1 MRQAPLAQPIVFQP
15 LFMERIWG
23 GRRLE
28 ALYGKRLPPG
38 VPIGESWE
46 LVDRPEAQ
54 SVVDNGAWRGR
65 TLHDLWMNERE
76 QVFGVI
82 EEAPRFPVLIK
93 LLDAQEKLSVQ
104 VHPPAS
110 AAAEMGGEPKTEF
123 WYVAEAAPAAELYV
137 GLTPESSRAAF
148 EAAIANGD
156 AHEHLHRVQVTAGDA
171 MFLPSGRVH
180 AIGAG
185 NVIVEIQQNS
195 DTTYRVFDWNRTD
208 GSGNPRQLHV
218 EESLRAIDFDDR
230 TPALVEPIGESM
242 VQHRL
247 FHIDKWSLES
257 PREGAGPGQFAA
269 ICCVTGSVECAGITL
284 NAGGLFLL
292 PASLTERTLRPLE
305 SSTRLLRVTVP
316 AAA

>member
-1 MRQAPLAQPIVFQP
+1 MRQAPLAQPLVFQP

-28 ALYGKRLPPG
+28 SLYGKRLPPG

-65 TLHDLWMNERE
+65 TLHDLWMNER
-76 QVFGVI
+76 QHVFGAI
-82 EEAPRFPVLIK
+82 DEAPRFPLLIK

-104 VHPPAS
+104 VHPPSSTAK
-110 AAAEMGGEPKTEF
+110 EMGAEPKTEF
-123 WYVAEAAPAAELYV
+123 WYIAEAAPAAELYV
-137 GLTPESSRAAF
+137 GLTPESSRGSF
-148 EAAIANGD
+148 EAAIANGNAD
-156 AHEHLHRVQVTAGDA
+156 EHLHRLPVSAGDA

-195 DTTYRVFDWNRTD
+195 DTTYRVFDWNRTGSD
-208 GSGNPRQLHV
+208 GTPRQLHV

-230 TPALVEPIGESM
+230 TPALVEPVGESM
-242 VQHRL
+242 VRHPL
-247 FHIDKWSLES
+247 FHVDKWNLDG
-257 PREGAGPGQFAA
+257 PRDDADAGRFAV
-269 ICCVTGSVECAGITL
+269 ICCITGGLECAGVKL
-284 NAGGLFLL
+284 PAGGVFLL
-292 PASLTERTLRPLE
+292 PASSEDRTLRPLE
-305 SSTRLLRVTVP
+305 TSTHLLRVTVP
-316 AAA
+316 GLS

>member
-1 MRQAPLAQPIVFQP
+1 MTSNAPLTQPLVFQP

-28 ALYGKRLPPG
+28 SLYGMRLPPG

-54 SVVDNGAWRGR
+54 SVVDVGPWRGR
-65 TLHDLWMNERE
+65 TLHDLWINERQ
-76 QVFGVI
+76 QVFGTI
-82 EEAPRFPVLIK
+82 DDAPRFPLLIK

-104 VHPPAS
+104 VHP
-110 AAAEMGGEPKTEF
+110 
-123 WYVAEAAPAAELYV
+123 PAAELYV

-156 AHEHLHRVQVTAGDA
+156 AHEHLHRLQVTAGDA

-208 GSGNPRQLHV
+208 SSGNSRQLHV

-242 VQHRL
+242 VQHPL

-257 PREGAGPGQFAA
+257 PRKGAGPGQFAV
-269 ICCVTGSVECAGITL
+269 ICCVTGSLECAGVTL

-292 PASLTERTLRPLE
+292 PASLVDCTLRPVE
-305 SSTRLLRVTVP
+305 SSTHLLRVTVP
-316 AAA
+316 AA